1 MNFYTIVKYF
11 WVLVFVAVVFNIV
24 KDANDYWQ
32 IGISLLMILIFS
44 VADGLMNDRKILV
57 KK

>member
-24 KDANDYWQ
+24 KDADDYWQ

-57 KK
+57 KR